1 MGRRAADLTTPVSV
15 LCFPALAGV
24 RGWKTTGDK
33 SLLQT
38 WGLQCSV
45 GVQTS
50 PGISKPLTHLP
61 EILSD
66 NISQTFNIARE
77 TRSANEIKAILK
89 QKAVETKIKKEVT
102 FRAPGGKA
110 SQDVAC
116 CHGNS
121 GGTYCYAR
129 AIRSNPIIGGT
140 VTRDKPKVKSAV
152 RYINGSVVDSEA
164 IGGIIEENNET
175 ERRNLHGNYADHS
188 GESLVLSAGRP
199 FALPPKIHN
208 DFGGRQSEMARVAIH
223 GVSGPTPDA
232 YPQEKPLKYP
242 LTSFSGTAIYQDP
255 QIEKKLN
262 TNSQFSLKTSNMT
275 QATVNQELNLCK
287 TPHPECP
294 VHSKGN
300 LANLTNAS
308 GVPSSIQPANV
319 LHQRAITVTKATIES
334 RQDDSSIKRSA
345 KPPEDHGISLQTSI
359 TLTPQGTTSAKPN
372 DLHTSVKVLKTT
384 NCNSSQNPQDSR
396 ISAKVIEKEQT
407 SHKVTWLKA
416 TNEPKSQQVA
426 LKPTNTIGNISH
438 FHPLEPKTS
447 QLISTPLPDKLHPIS
462 SSEVFFGDTAKR
474 SCNLFSLAQPP
485 KTTAKHLDQSVC
497 MSTNHKFLNERSLT
511 RSTSLN
517 SESTLHVSA
526 CSPTPSQ
533 TALPESVVLSS
544 TNAHNG
550 LSYRSASQVSR
561 LTKEPN
567 VSRLTGEAKV
577 FTRSDT
583 HEAHHTQDANT
594 KTQDSNESGVIPD
607 QRSDSKQP
615 PPRLSEP
622 QDESEDPNVGS
633 DAISHSEKTLITPN
647 KKLYSNKNKLCGN
660 RINNLATHEPEEHQ
674 HSKHPQVTNPQTF
687 ISLIKPSTSCLQ
699 GCLNTEQQ
707 RLEHYQGCTDT
718 NHKGQCA
725 TSLAVKTSQQT
736 ESNRQQLALGVSA
749 WHASKET
756 PSSADRQTLPNYS
769 PPAVKAQINCK
780 PVVSLT
786 NTKMQTS
793 DVGNEHSSAYNCSDL
808 DAPVKTEVHKSVDC
822 SVTATLIGD
831 HSTVGSIVGLETS
844 SEVHSST
851 VKASPAFSPTPLDSN
866 VAHAHP
872 SNADQLLP
880 PSTQSCKSAILQQK
894 LEAVEASLEANKD
907 RISILLNIIHD
918 LEMCRTPSSC
928 WRCRDSGQDL
938 KICSTCQKTAC
949 IMYSVEYDFRQ
960 QERRFLE
967 ILSNA
972 AAGNKASSV
981 HPSQHPNFELL
992 RKVLIK
998 NLTKTKLKSKKLCK
1012 MLLKWLPRKIQQ
1024 DGCASNT
1031 CTLQI

>member
-223 GVSGPTPDA
+223 G
-232 YPQEKPLKYP
+232 
-242 LTSFSGTAIYQDP
+242 
-255 QIEKKLN
+255 
-262 TNSQFSLKTSNMT
+262 
-275 QATVNQELNLCK
+275 
-287 TPHPECP
+287 
-294 VHSKGN
+294 
-300 LANLTNAS
+300 
-308 GVPSSIQPANV
+308 
-319 LHQRAITVTKATIES
+319 
-334 RQDDSSIKRSA
+334 
-345 KPPEDHGISLQTSI
+345 
-359 TLTPQGTTSAKPN
+359 
-372 DLHTSVKVLKTT
+372 
-384 NCNSSQNPQDSR
+384 
-396 ISAKVIEKEQT
+396 
-407 SHKVTWLKA
+407 
-416 TNEPKSQQVA
+416 
-426 LKPTNTIGNISH
+426 
-438 FHPLEPKTS
+438 
-447 QLISTPLPDKLHPIS
+447 
-462 SSEVFFGDTAKR
+462 
-474 SCNLFSLAQPP
+474 
-485 KTTAKHLDQSVC
+485 
-497 MSTNHKFLNERSLT
+497 
-511 RSTSLN
+511 
-517 SESTLHVSA
+517 
-526 CSPTPSQ
+526 
-533 TALPESVVLSS
+533 
-544 TNAHNG
+544 
-550 LSYRSASQVSR
+550 
-561 LTKEPN
+561 
-567 VSRLTGEAKV
+567 
-577 FTRSDT
+577 
-583 HEAHHTQDANT
+583 
-594 KTQDSNESGVIPD
+594 
-607 QRSDSKQP
+607 
-615 PPRLSEP
+615 
-622 QDESEDPNVGS
+622 
-633 DAISHSEKTLITPN
+633 
-647 KKLYSNKNKLCGN
+647 
-660 RINNLATHEPEEHQ
+660 
-674 HSKHPQVTNPQTF
+674 
-687 ISLIKPSTSCLQ
+687 
-699 GCLNTEQQ
+699 
-707 RLEHYQGCTDT
+707 
-718 NHKGQCA
+718 
-725 TSLAVKTSQQT
+725 
-736 ESNRQQLALGVSA
+736 
-749 WHASKET
+749 
-756 PSSADRQTLPNYS
+756 
-769 PPAVKAQINCK
+769 
-780 PVVSLT
+780 
-786 NTKMQTS
+786 
-793 DVGNEHSSAYNCSDL
+793 
-808 DAPVKTEVHKSVDC
+808 
-822 SVTATLIGD
+822 
-831 HSTVGSIVGLETS
+831 
-844 SEVHSST
+844 
-851 VKASPAFSPTPLDSN
+851 
-866 VAHAHP
+866 
-872 SNADQLLP
+872 
-880 PSTQSCKSAILQQK
+880 SCKSAILQQK